1 MTTRLP
7 ALPLFTADP
16 YFSVWMAAD
25 KLTDADTTHWCGITQ
40 PIYGFVTVDGTAF
53 RFMGMGETPALKT
66 KDIIVTPCT
75 TTAVYENE
83 VIRMELSF
91 TTPFLPDDLDR
102 LSTPICL
109 VKTVFTAL
117 DGKKHDIGVEWDFSE
132 KLTYNGQRA
141 PEVAMY
147 DMSRDGLS
155 ITAMGR
161 IEQKILCHSGDG
173 ITIDW
178 GYLYTAGEGLTVSR
192 DKGLMKL
199 VSSFTLDGT
208 VSTKLLVGYDD
219 IASILYFGM
228 PAKSWYARNGKNF
241 VDALTETYAQFN
253 ELLVKCAA
261 LDKTV
266 TEKAL
271 AVGGEDY
278 AYLIS
283 AVWRHTFAA
292 HKLIADGK
300 GNPVLLSKENNSNGC
315 IGTVDVSYPSTPI
328 FLYFCPELVNALC
341 RPVLEFANMPIWK
354 NYDFAPHD
362 VGRYPIV
369 NGQVYSAYG
378 KYSVG
383 RKEAHQP
390 PFYLMSG
397 DTEVYDFKYQMP
409 VEECGN
415 MLVMLYTAIHYGAS
429 KELAKAYLPTCRK
442 WVKYLLDFGEDPGN
456 QLCTDDFAGHL
467 ARNINLSAK
476 AVVGVACFGRL
487 LNELGEDGEEYIALS
502 KKLAESWLT
511 RAKAEDG
518 STYLTFDKTG
528 WSMKYNL
535 AWDKALGLELLPESF
550 YREETKS
557 YLPRMNRYGL
567 PLDSRATYTKSDWMV
582 WCAAM
587 DPDGDVSAKI
597 YQCIADFLKE
607 TTDRVPFSDWYF
619 TDAGVHKE
627 FIARSVQGGL
637 FMPFLMG

>member
-83 VIRMELSF
+83 AIRMELSF
-91 TTPFLPDDLDR
+91 TTPFLPDDLNR

-241 VDALTETYAQFN
+241 VDALTETYAQFD

-266 TEKAL
+266 IEKAL

-397 DTEVYDFKYQMP
+397 DTEVYDFRYQMP

-487 LNELGEDGEEYIALS
+487 LDVLGEDGSEYIALS
-502 KKLAESWLT
+502 KKLAESWLS
-511 RAKAEDG
+511 RAKADKG
-518 STYLTFDKTG
+518 TYLTFDKTG

-535 AWDKALGLELLPESF
+535 AWDKVLRLELLPEDF

-567 PLDSRATYTKSDWMV
+567 PLDSRSAYTKSDWMV
-582 WCAAM
+582 WCASM
-587 DPDGDVSAKI
+587 DPDGDVSKKI
-597 YQCIADFLKE
+597 YKCLADFLRE
-607 TTDRVPFSDWYF
+607 TTDRVAFSDWFY
-619 TDAGVHKE
+619 TDAGVHVE

-637 FMPFLMG
+637 FMPFLSR